1 MDFLTSKVYDVEDFI
16 TQFMFEQLAGS
27 ELDEEGRL
35 GRIRHIGNARL
46 SHLKCAVIEKLN
58 RHGVERTFASSLPT
72 SPCTMTSH
80 IHKPEAVLQT
90 LKEDHEAQHRLLS
103 LYQSQLGAGDD
114 AECALVSDQE
124 IEQIIRGEVSSRRL
138 D

>member
-1 MDFLTSKVYDVEDFI
+1 
-16 TQFMFEQLAGS
+16 
-27 ELDEEGRL
+27 
-35 GRIRHIGNARL
+35 
-46 SHLKCAVIEKLN
+46 
-58 RHGVERTFASSLPT
+58 
-72 SPCTMTSH
+72 MTSH